1 VTTLVDNAPVPRPVD
16 VLQAARRRTAMTN
29 IAVVAGLLAAFSV
42 WAIADGGLTL
52 YLQRVLDGTRNGV
65 LYGMVA
71 LALVIVFKAT
81 KVINFAQGSMAM
93 FGTFVAATL
102 IDAWNFPVFLAVVVA
117 MALSAVAGAGLERAF
132 VRPFDPDNH
141 LGIVIVTLS
150 LYLAI
155 NAAAALIWGND
166 PRGFPSLFPAGGD
179 NYLTLGQLRIYYTT
193 LGTWITIALVVV
205 VLHQVLARTRMG
217 LAFRTVAN
225 SVENARLVGVDVGR
239 TVQRSWAIAAA
250 VGTLAG
256 CLLAPMTN
264 LDPTFMDKVLVYSF
278 AAATLGGLDSIAG
291 SVLGGLVVGLTI
303 ALLTGYIPGLGG
315 EFGIA
320 LAFFVIVAVLQLRP
334 AGLLGRRTQERV

>member
-1 VTTLVDNAPVPRPVD
+1 VTSTVPTRSAAQPVD
-16 VLQAARRRTAMTN
+16 VVQAARRRTARSN
-29 IAVVAGLLAAFSV
+29 LAVVGGLLAAFSV
-42 WAIADGGLTL
+42 WAIWSDGLSL
-52 YLQRVLDGTRNGV
+52 YVQRVLDGTRNGV

-81 KVINFAQGSMAM
+81 KVINFAQGAMAM
-93 FGTFVAATL
+93 FGTFLAATL
-102 IDAWNFPVFLAVVVA
+102 IGEWGLPVVVGIAVA
-117 MALSAVAGAGLERAF
+117 MAISAVAGAGIERAF
-132 VRPFDPDNH
+132 IRPFDPDNH

-150 LYLAI
+150 LYMAI
-155 NAAAALIWGND
+155 NATAALIWGND
-166 PRGFPSLFPAGGD
+166 PRGFPSMFPAGGD
-179 NYLTLGQLRIYYTT
+179 NYVSVGDVRFYYTT
-193 LGTWITIALVVV
+193 LGTWITVALVVLA
-205 VLHQVLARTRMG
+205 LHQMLARTRMG
-217 LAFRTVAN
+217 LAFRSVAN

-291 SVLGGLVVGLTI
+291 SVLGGIVVGLVI

-320 LAFFVIVAVLQLRP
+320 LAFFVIIAVLQFRP
-334 AGLLGRRTQERV
+334 AGLLGRMTQERV